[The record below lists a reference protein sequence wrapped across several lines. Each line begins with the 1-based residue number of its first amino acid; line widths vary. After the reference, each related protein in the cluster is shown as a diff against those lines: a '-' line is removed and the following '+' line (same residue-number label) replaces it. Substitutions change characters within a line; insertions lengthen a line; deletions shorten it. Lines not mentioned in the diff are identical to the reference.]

1 MRDPSHIHPS
11 AIVAPEATLGP
22 DVTVGAFSIIG
33 PRVTVGRRTTIDSH
47 VVIEGITE
55 IGEGCQISSHVVLGA
70 PPQILEDRSELTRL
84 VIGDATVIR
93 EFASVHRGSSKGR
106 GATLLGKRN
115 YIMAY
120 AHIAH
125 DCVLGDDVVVASQAG
140 LAGHVEVEDRAVIG
154 GQAGIH
160 QFVRIGKYAMVGACS
175 AALQDI
181 PPFVK
186 AVGLRAKCYG
196 LNTVGLRRNGLSEE
210 AVFRLKQAYR
220 LIFLSNL
227 NTSQALE
234 RVAAEVE
241 PCPEIDHLIH
251 FIKTS
256 SRGIAR

>member
-1 MRDPSHIHPS
+1 MTQIHPS
-11 AIVAPEATLGP
+11 AVVAPEATLGS
-22 DVTVGAFSIIG
+22 DVSVGAFSVIG
-33 PRVTVGRRTTIDSH
+33 PGVTVGRGTTIGSH
-47 VVIEGITE
+47 VLIDGITE
-55 IGEGCQISSHVVLGA
+55 IGEGCQIFSHVVLGA
-70 PPQILEDRSELTRL
+70 PPQILEDRNQTTRL
-84 VIGDATVIR
+84 VIGDETVIR

-106 GATLLGKRN
+106 GTTVLGQRS

-125 DCVLGDDVVVASQAG
+125 DCVLRDDVVVASQAG
-140 LAGHVEVEDRAVIG
+140 LAGHVEVEERAVIG

-175 AALQDI
+175 AVLQDI
-181 PPFVK
+181 PPFLK
-186 AVGLRAKCYG
+186 AQGNRAKCYG
-196 LNTVGLRRNGLSEE
+196 LNTVGLRRHGISEE
-210 AVFRLKQAYR
+210 AILRLKQAYR

-234 RVAAEVE
+234 RVAAEVG
-241 PCPEIDHLIH
+241 PCPEVDHLIH